1 MSTYTNKLISAFPSA
16 LLTGACALA
25 ITVSANAAPNSATA
39 HAKNNTNNHAN
50 NDVHKNASISKSK
63 PIFYG
68 DGGAYPFS
76 DAVRVGDTLYLSG
89 QIGFKDDKLVKG
101 GIKAETKQV
110 FDNIQAIL
118 LQYGYQKSN
127 LIKCSAMLTDMNDF
141 ADFNKV
147 YQTELAKPYPVRS
160 TFGVAGLAAGASV
173 EIECIA
179 AK

>member
-1 MSTYTNKLISAFPSA
+1 MSTYTNKLISAFFSA
-16 LLTGACALA
+16 LLTGACLFTV
-25 ITVSANAAPNSATA
+25 TVSAHAAVSPDADTDA
-39 HAKNNTNNHAN
+39 IT
-50 NDVHKNASISKSK
+50 HKNAKVSKSK